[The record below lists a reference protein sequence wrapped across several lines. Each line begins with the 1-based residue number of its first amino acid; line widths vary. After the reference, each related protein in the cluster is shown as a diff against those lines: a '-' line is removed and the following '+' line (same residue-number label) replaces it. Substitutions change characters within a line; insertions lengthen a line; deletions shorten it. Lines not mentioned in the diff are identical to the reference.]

1 MRTGETI
8 EAPRHRRRWAYVA
21 TLAALLVLGLASV
34 AAADVIIGTNGDDV
48 DPNNLTGT
56 TGDDLIFALAGDDD
70 VFADQVPAG
79 NDTIFGGPGHD
90 GIATGTG
97 NDTVYGG
104 SGHDTI
110 FGPNL
115 LIGPNGAD
123 QFFGDSGED
132 FLKSADAAQVSNLY
146 GGPNDDF
153 LLSGTGVGTT
163 FIPGDGGGGDT
174 LNGGSGSDVCY
185 GDATDTFV
193 SCESITL
200 P

>member
-1 MRTGETI
+1 V
-8 EAPRHRRRWAYVA
+8 VA
-21 TLAALLVLGLASV
+21 LAAVLVLGLASV

-70 VFADQVPAG
+70 VFADQIPAG

-104 SGHDTI
+104 PGDDTI
-110 FGPNL
+110 FGPH

-123 QFFGDSGED
+123 QFFGGIGED
-132 FLKSADAAQVSNLY
+132 FMKSADAAQVSNLS

-153 LLSGTGVGTT
+153 LLSGTTVDTT

-174 LNGGSGSDVCY
+174 LNGGRGSDVCY
-185 GDATDTFV
+185 GDTTDNFV
-193 SCESITL
+193 SCESIVT